1 MKLSISL
8 SGRIYER
15 LQGLAHE
22 YESNPSSLCE
32 AGIVALAQMEP
43 GRRSKLLR
51 ETKAS
56 KRTLTAR
63 AWRALFWGALAEEF
77 DREDM
82 ARGNERFLMAP
93 REYRG
98 FNVIYDAR
106 HDLEPGH
113 DGEVIVF
120 TDTAPPF
127 TDRSLRIGAH
137 WVFGIDHPVYDAART
152 VAGWIREHESELAT

>member
-1 MKLSISL
+1 MKISISL
-8 SGRIYER
+8 SER
-15 LQGLAHE
+15 AFTQLQGLVQE
-22 YESNPSSLCE
+22 YDSNPSSLCE

-43 GRRSKLLR
+43 ARRAKLLR
-51 ETKAS
+51 ETKVS

-63 AWRALFWGALAEEF
+63 AWRVLFWGALAEEF

-98 FNVIYDAR
+98 FQVIYDAR

-113 DGEVIVF
+113 DNEVIVF

-127 TDRSLRIGAH
+127 TERTRRIGTQ
-137 WVFGIDHPVYDAART
+137 WMFRIDQPVYEAAGT
-152 VAGWIREHESELAT
+152 VASWIREHEGELAT